1 MFYAAALPE
10 SSTADDITFLLL
22 HGAKFSSATWQEIK
36 TLRTLAALGYNA
48 VAIDLPGETVD
59 MMRLR
64 VCSPDGVYYSWRYM

>member
-48 VAIDLPGETVD
+48 VAIDLPGKAGGYNVPSVLP
-59 MMRLR
+59 RPR
-64 VCSPDGVYYSWRYM
+64 